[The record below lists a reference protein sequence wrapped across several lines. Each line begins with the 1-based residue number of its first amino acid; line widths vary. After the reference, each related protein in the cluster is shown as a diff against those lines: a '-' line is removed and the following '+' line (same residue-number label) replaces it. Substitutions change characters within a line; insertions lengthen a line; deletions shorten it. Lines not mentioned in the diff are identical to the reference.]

1 MKNILKLFAILSC
14 IFLALAPTPKS
25 GKSSGSKA
33 ALEWTEQELQ
43 GLTVQ
48 GKFIGSQ
55 PAAVIGKVYKDL
67 SSLKLQPHQILGGI
81 LGMRNR

>member
-33 ALEWTEQELQ
+33 ALEWTELELQ
-43 GLTVQ
+43 GSPF
-48 GKFIGSQ
+48 KE
-55 PAAVIGKVYKDL
+55 VYWKSTRCSDWKSL
-67 SSLKLQPHQILGGI
+67 YPSSKLQPHQILGVF
-81 LGMRNR
+81 